1 VLNKLKPKSE
11 FSRNV
16 LTLMTGTT
24 IAQAI
29 PIAISPILTRIYTP
43 EDFGVFALFF
53 ALTMIFGSIVNGRY
67 ELAIM
72 LPSEDEDAINIAAL
86 GIIIAAVIS
95 TVLFVIIL
103 FFSQEI
109 MHLLN
114 NENIHHWLYLLPIS
128 VFLIGLFNVLNYF
141 NTRMK
146 YYKDLSKALIYK
158 SLVLTVIQLSVG
170 FIYQGAAGLI
180 SGLII
185 SNFFGNMKLSKNII
199 QNKKLISSLS
209 IIKMKTLAKRYI
221 NFPKFSM
228 WSALASTSSQHLTSI
243 LISSFFSI
251 ATLGF
256 YSLSEKVL
264 GVPSTLI
271 GRSIGQVYFQQA
283 SKEKQ
288 ETGTSIVAFKS
299 TIIKLL
305 AIGLPFFGILFFII
319 EDLFSIV
326 FGESWRTAGQY
337 AQILLPLFLTRFIVS
352 PLTLTAIIYEKNIL
366 DLLFQICLLII
377 IVFLITVSKEID
389 IFLTLVTYIISCYYI
404 IYLLIMYT
412 LAKKE
417 EVKV

>member
-1 VLNKLKPKSE
+1 MLKGLNPKSE

-43 EDFGVFALFF
+43 EDFGVFTLFF

-72 LPSEDEDAINIAAL
+72 LPSEDEDAINVAAL
-86 GIIIAAVIS
+86 GIVIASVVSI
-95 TVLFVIIL
+95 VLFILIL
-103 FFSQEI
+103 FFSQELMGI
-109 MHLLN
+109 LN
-114 NENIHHWLYLLPIS
+114 NKDIYVWLYFLPIS
-128 VFLIGLFNVLNYF
+128 IFLIGIFNVLNYL

-146 YYKDLSKALIYK
+146 HYKDLSKALIYK
-158 SLVLTVIQLSVG
+158 SLVITIIQLSVG
-170 FIYQGAAGLI
+170 FIYQGATGLI

-199 QNKKLISSLS
+199 HNKKLIASLS

-264 GVPSTLI
+264 GVPSALI

-288 ETGTSIVAFKS
+288 ETGTSIDAFKS

-305 AIGLPFFGILFFII
+305 AIGLPFFGILFFIV

-326 FGESWRTAGQY
+326 FGESWRIAGQY
-337 AQILLPLFLTRFIVS
+337 AQVLLPLFLTRFIVS

-366 DLLFQICLLII
+366 DLLFQVCMLII
-377 IVFLITVSKEID
+377 IVFLITIGKD
-389 IFLTLVTYIISCYYI
+389 IYMFLTLVTYVISLYYM
-404 IYLLIMYT
+404 IYLFIMYN

-417 EVKV
+417 VIKI

>member
-1 VLNKLKPKSE
+1 
-11 FSRNV
+11 
-16 LTLMTGTT
+16 
-24 IAQAI
+24 
-29 PIAISPILTRIYTP
+29 
-43 EDFGVFALFF
+43 
-53 ALTMIFGSIVNGRY
+53 MIFGSIVNGRY